1 MAFTFVVETG
11 AGDPA
16 ANSYCDVQFADDYI
30 YANVYTN
37 TAWAALEDDDKQR
50 FLVRASKY
58 LDRTVQ
64 WAGEKIEED
73 SGLRWP
79 RAGVYDVDGF
89 LIPSDVIPQQ
99 LMEATSEMAAALLNN
114 DWTSPQTTRGMKEI
128 QVDVIELKF
137 DTEVQRGSMPDI
149 VMQILEG
156 LGVVKTGTRP
166 AFKKIIRH

>member
-1 MAFTFVVETG
+1 MAFSFIVETG

-30 YANVYTN
+30 YANVYASTP
-37 TAWAALEDDDKQR
+37 WEALEDEDKER

-58 LDRTVQ
+58 LDRTVD
-64 WAGEKIEED
+64 WNGTKVEED

-79 RAGVYDVDGF
+79 RAGVTDVDGF
-89 LIPSDVIPQQ
+89 MIRDDVIPPQ
-99 LMEATSEMAAALLNN
+99 LMEATAELAAALVAN
-114 DWTSPQTTRGMKEI
+114 DWTSPQTTRGMREI

-137 DTEVQRGSMPDI
+137 DSEIQRGSMPDI

-156 LGVVKTGTRP
+156 LGVVKTGTKP